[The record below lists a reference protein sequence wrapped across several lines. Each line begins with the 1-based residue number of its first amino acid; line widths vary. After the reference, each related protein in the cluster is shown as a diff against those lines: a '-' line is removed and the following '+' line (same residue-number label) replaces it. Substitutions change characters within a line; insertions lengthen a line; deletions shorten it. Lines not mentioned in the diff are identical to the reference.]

1 MANSFL
7 QVMTLVRTELTKL
20 AIPMIPMMILNAPP
34 MVMMRVI
41 TQRQEDFIWE
51 VKPGFA
57 CVAGGGRVPVGPN
70 LCHDDKII
78 AVVNDRGKAA
88 HCQAVHP
95 HRISNTDIGVVYDGS
110 IVISILVF
118 VIAENYE
125 RFDFF
130 YTCKSNR
137 LTACFS

>member
-1 MANSFL
+1 
-7 QVMTLVRTELTKL
+7 MTLVRTELTKF

-78 AVVNDRGKAA
+78 AAVNNS
-88 HCQAVHP
+88 
-95 HRISNTDIGVVYDGS
+95 ISNKDIGVVYDGS